1 MSLLTFLSIIISHM
15 KKKLN
20 KVKLKYKWWKLT
32 WVECNLDWN
41 HIRDL
46 ESQVRLQ
53 TKFHSTQFNNHFI
66 RTILKS

>member
-1 MSLLTFLSIIISHM
+1 M
-15 KKKLN
+15 
-20 KVKLKYKWWKLT
+20 
-32 WVECNLDWN
+32 ECNLDWN

-46 ESQVRLQ
+46 ESQVRFQ